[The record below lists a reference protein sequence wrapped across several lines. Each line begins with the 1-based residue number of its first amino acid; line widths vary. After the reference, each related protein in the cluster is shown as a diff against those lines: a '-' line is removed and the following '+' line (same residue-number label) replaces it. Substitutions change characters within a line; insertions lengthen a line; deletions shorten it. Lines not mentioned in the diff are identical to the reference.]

1 VTRYLLD
8 TNIISDLF
16 RNPGGSIDRALRARE
31 GQEIGTSLIV
41 KGEILFGLKKNNNLR
56 GLRHLE
62 LLLDSI
68 QVWPLEEPTEG
79 EYAALRA
86 QMERDGDQV
95 GANDLWIAA
104 QALAI
109 DAIVV
114 SDDRAFQ
121 RMAGLKV
128 ENWLRDT
135 AAPLE

>member
-1 VTRYLLD
+1 MTRYLLD

-16 RNPGGSIDRALRARE
+16 RNPGGAIDRALRARE

-56 GLRHLE
+56 GIRHLE
-62 LLLDSI
+62 LLLESI
-68 QVWPLEEPTEG
+68 RVWPLEEPTEDR
-79 EYAALRA
+79 YAVLRT
-86 QMERDGDQV
+86 QMERSGDQV

-121 RMAGLKV
+121 RMPGLKV
-128 ENWLRDT
+128 ENWMRSES
-135 AAPLE
+135 APLE